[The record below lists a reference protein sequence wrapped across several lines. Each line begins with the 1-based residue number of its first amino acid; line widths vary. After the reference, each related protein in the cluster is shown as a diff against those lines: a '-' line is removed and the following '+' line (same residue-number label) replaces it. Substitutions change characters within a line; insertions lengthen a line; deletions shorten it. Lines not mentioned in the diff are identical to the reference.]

1 MRKLVAALVLLF
13 AFASFGFSQV
23 HIKKEH
29 RVSNQSFET
38 GYCAWCCLETIGR
51 HYGIK
56 ALQNL
61 ASNRSK
67 EFTWTWDEKN
77 KRWEKS
83 PYVMIDYGSY
93 KSLELR
99 SPGPHQAIANKLN
112 SLNVKYHYQSYYNY
126 DKTIIKN
133 AIKSNQPCVVVV
145 KCFWGKQPSDDT
157 HAIILLDYNDEG
169 VRFFDPNDIEHIY
182 TATHQWF
189 NYYWMGYVL
198 VIDI

>member
-1 MRKLVAALVLLF
+1 MRKFVATILLLLMF
-13 AFASFGFSQV
+13 ACPSFAQV

-29 RVSNQSFET
+29 RVSNQNFET

-51 HYGIK
+51 HYGIE
-56 ALQNL
+56 ALTNL
-61 ASNRSK
+61 TKNRSQ
-67 EFTWTWDEKN
+67 EFTWTWDAK
-77 KRWEKS
+77 KKVWEKS

-99 SPGPHQAIANKLN
+99 SPGSHQALANKLN
-112 SLNVKYHYQSYYNY
+112 ELKIKYRYQSYYNY

-133 AIKSNQPCVVVV
+133 AVKDKQPCLVVV
-145 KCFWGKQPSDDT
+145 KCYWGRPSNDT
-157 HAIILLDYNDEG
+157 HAIILLDYNDDG
-169 VRFFDPNDIEHIY
+169 IHFLDPNDPDYTY

-198 VIDI
+198 VIEK